1 MLTVAGYIVQY
12 LASRSEGSF
21 RTFGKYLSF
30 WAFTLASLV
39 ILGALFA
46 AAHHHGCMGDRCP
59 LHARMHGFWHEGPR
73 DNDERNEF
81 APNPGHPGDEQSAPP
96 AATPATPPVH

>member
-1 MLTVAGYIVQY
+1 MLTVAGYFLQY

-39 ILGALFA
+39 ILA
-46 AAHHHGCMGDRCP
+46 
-59 LHARMHGFWHEGPR
+59 
-73 DNDERNEF
+73 
-81 APNPGHPGDEQSAPP
+81 
-96 AATPATPPVH
+96 